1 MNVLDVAVEVI
12 DALNRC
18 KAGYMLVGSL
28 ASNLYGIPRNTN
40 DADCIIFEKV

>member
-1 MNVLDVAVEVI
+1 MNVLDVAVEVC

-40 DADCIIFEKV
+40 DADCIIFREV